1 MNTLVRNSARRHF
14 HAAALALTLLA
25 ASRALAQQPAAAL
38 PPPVTLT
45 AQEDIKRLCALLNVE
60 PILVRPPYNY
70 DEAKA
75 NPYPNLPDPLLLK
88 NGQKVADART
98 WWEKRR
104 PEILEDFEREVYG
117 RTPKTTP
124 KVTWSVAETKEGET
138 GGFPTIT
145 KQLVGHVD
153 NASYPLISVDIR
165 VTLTTPARAAG
176 PVPVMLQFSPGARP
190 RVPAPV
196 PANAVS
202 AAAATAPAAGPRASA
217 GPAPAATVP
226 SGPPWQQQ
234 LLAKGWGYAVL
245 DTNSVQADNGAGLTS
260 GIIGLV
266 NKGQPRTLEDWGV
279 LAAWAWGA
287 SRALDYF
294 ATDAAID
301 AKQVGLE
308 GHSRWGKAT
317 IVAMALDQRFA
328 IAYVSSSGEG
338 GAKLHRRNFGQP
350 LNAVTIPEEY
360 HWLGGNF
367 LKYATR
373 WDDLPVDSHELIAL
387 CAPRPVFI
395 SGGAQNGDRIVDPK
409 GSFLAA
415 VAAGPV
421 YRLLGKRDLGATE
434 MPAVNVPVIDGD
446 LAFRLHDGG
455 HTDVLNWPTFIEF
468 ASRYFKIPAAK
479 GTVTPA
485 N

>member
-1 MNTLVRNSARRHF
+1 MNPLLFTAEHRRLSAAVLALGFFAAGRIF
-14 HAAALALTLLA
+14 AQAAAST
-25 ASRALAQQPAAAL
+25 L

-45 AQEDIKRLCALLNVE
+45 AQEDIKRLCALLHVE

-75 NPYPNLPDPLLLK
+75 NPYPTLPDPLVLK
-88 NGQKVADART
+88 NGERVTDTRT

-124 KVTWSVAETKEGET
+124 KVTWTVTDTAEGEN
-138 GGFPTIT
+138 GGFPTVT

-153 NASYPLISVDIR
+153 NASYPLVSVDIR
-165 VTLTTPARAAG
+165 VTLTTPARATG
-176 PVPVMLQFSPGARP
+176 PVPVMLQFSPGSRP
-190 RVPAPV
+190 RPPAPAAGAAA
-196 PANAVS
+196 PASTPGPRAG
-202 AAAATAPAAGPRASA
+202 AAPGPAATAPAA
-217 GPAPAATVP
+217 
-226 SGPPWQQQ
+226 PPWQQQ

-245 DTNSVQADNGAGLTS
+245 DTGSVQADNGAGLTA

-266 NKGQPRTLEDWGV
+266 NRGQPRTLEDWGV

-287 SRALDYF
+287 SRTLDYLE
-294 ATDAAID
+294 TDAAVD

-367 LKYATR
+367 LKYAQH

-421 YRLLGKRDLGATE
+421 YRLLGRRDLGTTE

-446 LAFRLHDGG
+446 IAFRLHDGG
-455 HTDVLNWPTFIEF
+455 HTDVLNWPTFIAF
-468 ASRYFKIPAAK
+468 ASRYLK
-479 GTVTPA
+479 TPA
-485 N
+485 PKAAASGTR

>member
-1 MNTLVRNSARRHF
+1 MNPLLFTAEHRRLSAAVLALGFFAAGRIF
-14 HAAALALTLLA
+14 AQAAAST
-25 ASRALAQQPAAAL
+25 L

-45 AQEDIKRLCALLNVE
+45 AQEDIKRLCALLHVE

-75 NPYPNLPDPLLLK
+75 NPYPNLPDPLVLK
-88 NGQKVADART
+88 NGEKVTDART

-124 KVTWSVAETKEGET
+124 KVTWTVTDTAEGEN
-138 GGFPTIT
+138 GGFPTVT

-153 NASYPLISVDIR
+153 NASYPLVSVDIR
-165 VTLTTPARAAG
+165 VTLTTPARATG
-176 PVPVMLQFSPGARP
+176 PVPVMLQFSPGSRP
-190 RVPAPV
+190 RPPAPAAGAAA
-196 PANAVS
+196 PASTPGPRAGT
-202 AAAATAPAAGPRASA
+202 APGPAATAPAA
-217 GPAPAATVP
+217 
-226 SGPPWQQQ
+226 PPWQQQ

-245 DTNSVQADNGAGLTS
+245 DTGSVQADNGAGLTA

-266 NKGQPRTLEDWGV
+266 NRGQPRTLEDWGV

-287 SRALDYF
+287 SRTLDYLE
-294 ATDAAID
+294 TDAAVD

-367 LKYATR
+367 LKYAQH

-421 YRLLGKRDLGATE
+421 YRLLGRRDLGTTE

-468 ASRYFKIPAAK
+468 ASRYLK
-479 GTVTPA
+479 TPA
-485 N
+485 PKAAASGTR

>member
-1 MNTLVRNSARRHF
+1 MNTLARILERRLPF
-14 HAAALALTLLA
+14 AVVAFTFLFAG
-25 ASRALAQQPAAAL
+25 RALAQSTTGAL

-60 PILVRPPYNY
+60 PILVRPSYNY

-75 NPYPNLPDPLLLK
+75 NPYPTLPDPLVLK
-88 NGQKVADART
+88 NGQKVTDART

-117 RTPKTTP
+117 RTPKATP
-124 KVTWSVAETKEGET
+124 KVTWSVTETTEGKAGE
-138 GGFPTIT
+138 FPTIT

-153 NASYPLISVDIR
+153 NASYPLVSVDLH
-165 VTLTTPARAAG
+165 VTLTTPAHAGG

-190 RVPAPV
+190 RVPAPAPATTTATASTASP
-196 PANAVS
+196 PANA
-202 AAAATAPAAGPRASA
+202 PRANA
-217 GPAPAATVP
+217 GPAPAASVP

-245 DTNSVQADNGAGLTS
+245 DTNSVQADNGAGLTA

-266 NKGQPRTLEDWGV
+266 NQGQPRALEDWGV
-279 LAAWAWGA
+279 LTAWAWGA

-294 ATDAAID
+294 ETDPAVD

-373 WDDLPVDSHELIAL
+373 WNDLPVDSHELIAL

-409 GSFLAA
+409 GSFMAA

-421 YRLLGKRDLGATE
+421 YRLLGKRDLGTTE
-434 MPAVNVPVIDGD
+434 MPAVNVAVIDGD
-446 LAFRLHDGG
+446 LGFRLHDGG
-455 HTDVLNWPTFIEF
+455 HTDVPNWPTFIEF
-468 ASRYFKIPAAK
+468 ASRYFKTAAPRAATS
-479 GTVTPA
+479 GG

>member
-1 MNTLVRNSARRHF
+1 MNPLLFTAEHRRLSAAVLALGFFAAGRIF
-14 HAAALALTLLA
+14 AQAAAST
-25 ASRALAQQPAAAL
+25 L

-45 AQEDIKRLCALLNVE
+45 AQEDIKRLCALLHVE

-75 NPYPNLPDPLLLK
+75 NPYPTLPDPLVLK
-88 NGQKVADART
+88 NGERVTDTRT

-124 KVTWSVAETKEGET
+124 KVTWTVTDTAEGEN
-138 GGFPTIT
+138 GGFPTVT

-153 NASYPLISVDIR
+153 NASYPLVSVDIR
-165 VTLTTPARAAG
+165 VTLTTPARATG
-176 PVPVMLQFSPGARP
+176 PVPVMLQFSPGSRP
-190 RVPAPV
+190 RPPAPAAGAAA
-196 PANAVS
+196 PASTPGPRAG
-202 AAAATAPAAGPRASA
+202 AAPGPAATAPAA
-217 GPAPAATVP
+217 
-226 SGPPWQQQ
+226 PPWQQQ

-245 DTNSVQADNGAGLTS
+245 DTGSVQADNGAGLTA

-266 NKGQPRTLEDWGV
+266 NRGQPRTLEDWGV

-287 SRALDYF
+287 SRTLDYLE
-294 ATDAAID
+294 TDAAVD

-367 LKYATR
+367 LKYAQH

-421 YRLLGKRDLGATE
+421 YRLLGRRDLGTTE

-468 ASRYFKIPAAK
+468 ASRYLK
-479 GTVTPA
+479 TPA
-485 N
+485 PKAAASGTR